1 MLGAIE
7 LMMAWRDFCKK
18 SPACQECPAFKNCL
32 APARMQDG
40 DIKKLISI
48 VMAWK
53 KATGGIK
60 WVEGICRSAGSVKSL
75 V

>member
-7 LMMAWRDFCKK
+7 YMMAWRDFCKK
-18 SPACQECPAFKNCL
+18 YPTCQECPALKNCL
-32 APARMQDG
+32 APERMEDG

-53 KATGGIK
+53 KRQEASN
-60 WVEGICRSAGSVKSL
+60 E
-75 V
+75 

>member
-18 SPACQECPAFKNCL
+18 YPTCQECPALKNCL
-32 APARMQDG
+32 APERMEDG

-48 VMAWK
+48 VMASK
-53 KATGGIK
+53 RRQEASNG
-60 WVEGICRSAGSVKSL
+60 
-75 V
+75 